1 MASKVPEIRF
11 AGFEGEW
18 ENRFLTEVVKK
29 RKVLNSNMQEDNLLS
44 LSYGKIKRK
53 DIRSNKGLLPSSFSS
68 YQIIV

>member
-44 LSYGKIKRK
+44 LSY
-53 DIRSNKGLLPSSFSS
+53 
-68 YQIIV
+68 